1 MIKWQP
7 PLAERIFHM
16 RKILILFLF
25 FVCAR
30 AFAIG
35 DNELKNPGLE
45 LDANG
50 TVSGWWVMFKENT
63 GHIDTKIF
71 HGGKSSLYVE
81 HFSGRGY
88 FGLSQKIIYDSPSTA
103 PVLFGGWSKAEK
115 IVGELDY
122 NIYLDMVFSDGSV
135 AYGIKAYWNTGSHD
149 WQYASSCYRPTK
161 PIREI
166 SYHILFRKNATGKA
180 WFDDFELRRGE
191 PDVQIGAVTMEST
204 APLSQNGFFIKGMF
218 FRNVNYKAILQDDA
232 GNDLLAHNGTGR
244 EIRWF
249 AEPEKKVAKL
259 QIQVSA
265 NGKSKTY
272 TYPVNVNPRL
282 PRNPVK
288 ENYQVWTADSMTNIS
303 PATYPHP
310 DAPRDISLELAQ
322 AEAESAQIQVTAGA
336 RSLSGVKVI
345 LPELK
350 TVHGEAFAGKI
361 KWERVGYLP
370 RRRPYAYH
378 PDGYTRE
385 EFWIPDP
392 LLPARDFNVP
402 ANATQGIWLTVR
414 AGRKAKAGTYRGD
427 VIISIDGNETKVPV
441 SVRVFGFALPD
452 TFSLRSAFCIMDN
465 WLFKAY
471 PWRKQGELRREAWD
485 IMLEHRL
492 NPDDIT
498 RTAEPCIEDLLYAQ
512 KKGMNQFCIFNLVPK
527 PVDNPLWVCYSPVS
541 DYNDALLEEFKAR
554 LDPYVA
560 ELRKY
565 NLMKYAYVY
574 GFDERWDEYYPV
586 MNRIRKMLHERYPD
600 LPFMTTARAYQSL
613 KKNPS
618 RKDCY
623 VADWFCPTASVYVDT
638 LSADLRKK
646 GHQVWWY
653 VCCSPQYPYAN
664 FASVEYPFIEGRLL
678 AWQTFRHKADGLLY
692 WHVNAWT
699 DKFYFDESL
708 CYQTAF
714 KLNSIQEMPGDG
726 QLLYPGAGGPLP
738 SIRLANIRDGSEDY
752 DYLAMYGEK
761 GRDFCKKLAPSM
773 TKFSRDPR
781 QLRAFRRQIAEAL
794 ESRVQQSIPGK

>member
-1 MIKWQP
+1 MKICILLALSGVLGF
-7 PLAERIFHM
+7 PL
-16 RKILILFLF
+16 
-25 FVCAR
+25 
-30 AFAIG
+30 FAQQ
-35 DNELKNPGLE
+35 NELMNPGFE
-45 LDANG
+45 DYKKETPTGWKIIYPNSQYRLDKEIVHSGNTAIAVERKKG
-50 TVSGWWVMFKENT
+50 TP
-63 GHIDTKIF
+63 
-71 HGGKSSLYVE
+71 
-81 HFSGRGY
+81 Y
-88 FGLSQKIIYDSPSTA
+88 FGLQQEIIYKKPNTL
-103 PVLFGGWSKAEK
+103 PILFGGWSKAEN
-115 IVGELDY
+115 IIGQVDY
-122 NIYLDMVFSDGSV
+122 NIYLDLYYADGSN
-135 AYGIKAYWNTGSHD
+135 AWAIKSFWGTGTFD
-149 WQYASSCYRPTK
+149 WRHTFSCYRPAK
-161 PIREI
+161 PVAKIKYNIFIR
-166 SYHILFRKNATGKA
+166 NDVAGKA

-204 APLSQNGFFIKGMF
+204 APLSQNGFFIEGMF

-232 GNDLLAHNGTGR
+232 GNELLVHNGTGR

-249 AEPEKKVAKL
+249 AEPEKKAAKL
-259 QIQVSA
+259 QVQVSA

-336 RSLSGVKVI
+336 RPLSGVKVI

-427 VIISIDGNETKVPV
+427 VIISIDGNETRVPV

-623 VADWFCPTASVYVDT
+623 VADWFAPATHHYADA
-638 LSADLRKK
+638 LSADLRKR

-699 DKFYFDESL
+699 DNFYFDESL

-794 ESRVQQSIPGK
+794 ESRVQQSTPGK

>member
-50 TVSGWWVMFKENT
+50 TVSGWRVMFKENT

-714 KLNSIQEMPGDG
+714 KLNSIEEMPGDG

-794 ESRVQQSIPGK
+794 ESRVQQSTPGK

>member
-1 MIKWQP
+1 MKICILLALSGVLGF
-7 PLAERIFHM
+7 PL
-16 RKILILFLF
+16 
-25 FVCAR
+25 
-30 AFAIG
+30 FAQQ
-35 DNELKNPGLE
+35 NELMNPGFE
-45 LDANG
+45 DYKKETPTGWKIIYPNSQYRLDKEIVHSGNTAIAVERKKG
-50 TVSGWWVMFKENT
+50 TP
-63 GHIDTKIF
+63 
-71 HGGKSSLYVE
+71 
-81 HFSGRGY
+81 Y
-88 FGLSQKIIYDSPSTA
+88 FGLQQEIIYKKPNTL
-103 PVLFGGWSKAEK
+103 PILFGGWSKAEN
-115 IVGELDY
+115 IIGQVDY
-122 NIYLDMVFSDGSV
+122 NIYLDLYYADGSN
-135 AYGIKAYWNTGSHD
+135 AWAIKSFWGTGTFD
-149 WQYASSCYRPTK
+149 WRHTFSCYRPAK
-161 PIREI
+161 PVAKIKYNIFIR
-166 SYHILFRKNATGKA
+166 NDVAGKA

-204 APLSQNGFFIKGMF
+204 APLSQNGFFIEGMF

-232 GNDLLAHNGTGR
+232 GNELLVHNGTGS

-249 AEPEKKVAKL
+249 AEPEKKAAKL
-259 QIQVSA
+259 QVQVSA

-336 RSLSGVKVI
+336 RPLSGVKVI

-586 MNRIRKMLHERYPD
+586 MNRIRKMLHEHYPD

-613 KKNPS
+613 KQNPS

-623 VADWFCPTASVYVDT
+623 VADWFAPATHHYADA

-699 DKFYFDESL
+699 DNFYFDESL

-752 DYLAMYGEK
+752 DYLAMYGEQ

-794 ESRVQQSIPGK
+794 ESRVQQSTPGK

>member
-1 MIKWQP
+1 
-7 PLAERIFHM
+7 M

-50 TVSGWWVMFKENT
+50 TVSGWRVMFKENT

-714 KLNSIQEMPGDG
+714 KLNSIEEMPGDG

>member
-50 TVSGWWVMFKENT
+50 TVSGWRVMFKENT

-714 KLNSIQEMPGDG
+714 KLNSIEEMPGDG

-761 GRDFCKKLAPSM
+761 GRDSCKKLAPSM

>member
-1 MIKWQP
+1 MKICILLALSGVLGF
-7 PLAERIFHM
+7 PL
-16 RKILILFLF
+16 
-25 FVCAR
+25 
-30 AFAIG
+30 FAQQ
-35 DNELKNPGLE
+35 NELMNPGFE
-45 LDANG
+45 DYKKETPTGWKIIYPNSQYRLDKEIVHNG
-50 TVSGWWVMFKENT
+50 NT
-63 GHIDTKIF
+63 AIA
-71 HGGKSSLYVE
+71 VE
-81 HFSGRGY
+81 RKKGTPY
-88 FGLSQKIIYDSPSTA
+88 FGLQQEIIYKKPNTL
-103 PVLFGGWSKAEK
+103 PILFGGWSKAEN
-115 IVGELDY
+115 IIGQVDY
-122 NIYLDMVFSDGSV
+122 NIYLDLYYADGSN
-135 AYGIKAYWNTGSHD
+135 AWAIKSFWGTGTFD
-149 WQYASSCYRPTK
+149 WRHTFSCYRPAK
-161 PIREI
+161 PVAKIKYNIFIR
-166 SYHILFRKNATGKA
+166 NDVAGKA

-204 APLSQNGFFIKGMF
+204 APLSQNGFFIEGMF

-232 GNDLLAHNGTGR
+232 GNELLVHNGTGR

-249 AEPEKKVAKL
+249 AESEKKAAKL

-282 PRNPVK
+282 PHNPVK

-336 RSLSGVKVI
+336 RPLSEVKVI

-392 LLPARDFNVP
+392 LLPAHDFNVP

-623 VADWFCPTASVYVDT
+623 VADWFAPATHHYADA

-699 DKFYFDESL
+699 DNFYFDESL

-794 ESRVQQSIPGK
+794 ESRVQQGTPGK

>member
-50 TVSGWWVMFKENT
+50 TVSGWRVMFKENT

-336 RSLSGVKVI
+336 RPLSGIKVI

-714 KLNSIQEMPGDG
+714 KLNSIEEMPGDG

>member
-50 TVSGWWVMFKENT
+50 TVSGWRVMFKENT

-692 WHVNAWT
+692 WHVNAWS

-714 KLNSIQEMPGDG
+714 KLNSIEEMPGDG

>member
-1 MIKWQP
+1 M
-7 PLAERIFHM
+7 
-16 RKILILFLF
+16 
-25 FVCAR
+25 
-30 AFAIG
+30 
-35 DNELKNPGLE
+35 
-45 LDANG
+45 
-50 TVSGWWVMFKENT
+50 
-63 GHIDTKIF
+63 
-71 HGGKSSLYVE
+71 
-81 HFSGRGY
+81 
-88 FGLSQKIIYDSPSTA
+88 
-103 PVLFGGWSKAEK
+103 
-115 IVGELDY
+115 
-122 NIYLDMVFSDGSV
+122 
-135 AYGIKAYWNTGSHD
+135 
-149 WQYASSCYRPTK
+149 
-161 PIREI
+161 
-166 SYHILFRKNATGKA
+166 
-180 WFDDFELRRGE
+180 
-191 PDVQIGAVTMEST
+191 
-204 APLSQNGFFIKGMF
+204 
-218 FRNVNYKAILQDDA
+218 
-232 GNDLLAHNGTGR
+232 
-244 EIRWF
+244 
-249 AEPEKKVAKL
+249 

-336 RSLSGVKVI
+336 RPLSGIKVI

-714 KLNSIQEMPGDG
+714 KLNSIEEMPGDG

>member
-50 TVSGWWVMFKENT
+50 TVSGWRVMFKENT

-560 ELRKY
+560 KLRKY

-623 VADWFCPTASVYVDT
+623 VADWFCPTTSVYVDT

>member
-1 MIKWQP
+1 
-7 PLAERIFHM
+7 M

-50 TVSGWWVMFKENT
+50 TVSGWRVMFKENT

-336 RSLSGVKVI
+336 RPLSGIKVI

-714 KLNSIQEMPGDG
+714 KLNSIEEMPGDG